1 MKLDLSTSTD
11 SVKLTA
17 PEAGKVS
24 TPDNPSQENGFMSKL
39 SAMLGNSSDSTDGVA
54 KKNSAKAS
62 ESKPV
67 TSKADGEQDASSDAV
82 KTSKAASS
90 TGSAS
95 TDELQDDEVTPVKT
109 TSTQRTASA
118 DSEVT
123 SEGYQSTSP
132 KERGNEGV
140 VLADA
145 KSQQAKKTVSESDEL
160 LERLNDSNNALQG
173 KQAKPDT
180 VVAEHAEPHNVS
192 QASGGK
198 ALPPEEEQKQP
209 EVKEAAAVASISN
222 QVKTSE
228 LAETPSR
235 AQSAV
240 SSDIELEAKQV
251 NSSGTPSQEGAKA
264 VSTGSTNE
272 SAAQDSELTNKLTNS
287 DAQTGAEGEL
297 SQASDE
303 LALKQ
308 AAPQAQETSE
318 ESVSVKVA
326 AMTDSENPGVSP
338 AQQDGFEP
346 TQAKQ
351 SVKGEVNHEQVKEG
365 AEAPIVAIPWGQ
377 SPKEDAQAL
386 TTVADGKAGVDSR
399 EKADPAVLAAR
410 SASVG
415 AAASVSSA
423 QASQQSANSVP
434 ASSVTASSI
443 DNKAALDPAL
453 MGAMSA
459 SATPTTSKASSDAAL
474 RNSLAATGLVAAKA
488 DKQESSTVQTHDG
501 VSPNSVTSAAATA
514 QVTRSEVNTPQG
526 SVVISQAMSA
536 EQMAEKANERVQV
549 MLSKNLKNIDIRLD
563 PPELGRMQ
571 IRMNM
576 NGDNAT
582 VHFTV
587 ANSQARDVIEQAM
600 PRLREMLAQQGLQ
613 LGDTSVQQQSA
624 GQQQGQFAGQGQS
637 GAQGSGNGEGWD
649 GDEHSA
655 DSSVNLNVKTEQ
667 DGISF
672 YA

>member
-180 VVAEHAEPHNVS
+180 VVAEHAGPHNVS

-198 ALPPEEEQKQP
+198 ALPPEEDQKQP
-209 EVKEAAAVASISN
+209 AVKEAAAVASISN

-240 SSDIELEAKQV
+240 SSGIELETKQV

-272 SAAQDSELTNKLTNS
+272 SAAQDSELSNKLTNS
-287 DAQTGAEGEL
+287 DAQTVAEGEL
-297 SQASDE
+297 SQTSDE

-308 AAPQAQETSE
+308 AAAQAQETSE
-318 ESVSVKVA
+318 ESVSVQVA

-351 SVKGEVNHEQVKEG
+351 SVKGEVNHEQVEEG

-386 TTVADGKAGVDSR
+386 TPVADGKAGVDSR
-399 EKADPAVLAAR
+399 EKVDPAVLAAR
-410 SASVG
+410 AAVVG
-415 AAASVSSA
+415 AAANASSP
-423 QASQQSANSVP
+423 QAAVSVP
-434 ASSVTASSI
+434 TSSVTASSI

-459 SATPTTSKASSDAAL
+459 SATPMTSKAASDAAL